1 MADPDPAS
9 PSSTDSLSVVVEGV
23 SKIYQMWDSP
33 LGNVIGLVA
42 PRLSRPSREFKAL
55 DGVSLSI
62 APGETV
68 GIVGHNGSGKSTLL
82 QIISGILTPTEGAV
96 RTEGTIS
103 ALLELGSGFN
113 PDFTGRE
120 NAYLY
125 GVILGIGAE
134 AMAARMDAIIAFSE
148 LGEVVDQPVK
158 QYSSGMVMRLAF
170 SVAVSVDPDILIVD
184 EALAVGDAPFQVKC
198 FDKIREI
205 KERGTTIIVVSHS
218 TQTMV
223 ELCDRCVL
231 LDHGQLLAVGT
242 PKWICSVYLK
252 LMFAP
257 EAEKGRIRQRIVTGD
272 MEGGNGQPLDGA
284 VTPEENDDEV
294 QYASRGAWINNVR
307 LLDTDGVPTGALI
320 RGEEYTI
327 AYEVRFDVDAREVR
341 FATLLKTL
349 RGVELGGLGFGDET
363 ADSRSFAPGDTAA
376 VRFRFRCMLAPGS
389 YTLNAGVNALV
400 DGERHSLHR
409 RMNATVFEVIAMD
422 GREVTGLVDFGL
434 EPSVE
439 RLARRAAS

>member
-1 MADPDPAS
+1 MTESALRAAPDA
-9 PSSTDSLSVVVEGV
+9 LSVVVEGV
-23 SKIYQMWDSP
+23 SKVYQMWNSP
-33 LGNVIGLVA
+33 LGNVVGLVA
-42 PRLSRPSREFKAL
+42 PRLCRPSREFRAL
-55 DGVSLSI
+55 DGVSASI
-62 APGETV
+62 ARGETV

-82 QIISGILTPTEGAV
+82 QVISGILTPTEGTV

-113 PDFTGRE
+113 PEFTGRE

-125 GVILGIGAE
+125 GMILGLGVE
-134 AMAARMDAIIAFSE
+134 AMDARMDTIIAFSE

-170 SVAVSVDPDILIVD
+170 SVAVSVDPEILIID

-205 KERGTTIIVVSHS
+205 RERGTTIIVVSHS
-218 TQTMV
+218 TQIMV
-223 ELCDRCVL
+223 ELCDRCLL
-231 LDHGQLLAVGT
+231 LDHGRLLATGA

-257 EAEKGRIRQRIVTGD
+257 ESEKARIRREIETGVA
-272 MEGGNGQPLDGA
+272 EGDRGEKRDDADAAGA
-284 VTPEENDDEV
+284 QDDEV
-294 QYASRGAWINNVR
+294 EYASRGARIDNVR
-307 LLDTDGVPTGALI
+307 LLDADGMLIGALI
-320 RGEEYTI
+320 RGETYVV
-327 AYEVRFDVDAREVR
+327 AYEVRFDIDVAMVR

-349 RGVELGGLGFGDET
+349 RGVELGGLGFGEET
-363 ADSRSFAPGDTAA
+363 ADTRSFRAGETVA
-376 VRFRFRCMLAPGS
+376 VRFRFRCALVPGV

-422 GREVTGLVDFGL
+422 GREITGLVDFGL
-434 EPSVE
+434 QPSIE
-439 RLARRAAS
+439 RLVRETVG